1 VVTTK
6 AAQLAAEI
14 ARLHFAEKW
23 KIGTIATQL
32 DIHHSVVRRV
42 LRESGLP
49 VPKLAPRPSIA
60 DPYMPFILETL
71 ERYPTLTASR
81 LFQMVKARGYPGQ
94 ESHFRGVVSLV
105 RPKPAPEAFLRLT
118 MLPGEQGQVDW
129 GHFGSMKIGRATRLV
144 LAFVMVLAY
153 SRKIFLRFFFG
164 ARMPVFLRGHVEAF
178 EYFGGVPRQCLYDN
192 LKSAVT
198 ERVGD
203 AIHFNPTFLELAR
216 HYRFGPRAAAPR
228 RGNEKGRV
236 ERSIRYIRSS
246 FFAGREFASL
256 DALNAAARQWCVEIS
271 DERRWPDDH
280 ERRVAE
286 AFDDER
292 ARLLELPAN
301 PFECEER
308 VPVAIGKTPYV
319 RFDLNDYSVPHEY
332 VRRRDL
338 VVVAS
343 LERVRVCKGT
353 EVIANHERG
362 WNKHER
368 IENPEHIK
376 ALVEHKRNA
385 HEHRGIGRLQHAA
398 PASAAFLARAAER
411 GLNLGSTTTRLL
423 KLLDEYG
430 PVELDQALVEINER
444 EVVHVPAV
452 RLLLEQRRHAKGRP
466 PPVAVSLPDD
476 PRVRGL
482 VVRPHSLETYDSLR
496 EDDDDHDE
504 NP

>member
-1 VVTTK
+1 MVTR

-14 ARLHFAEKW
+14 VRLHYAEKW

-32 DIHHSVVRRV
+32 NIHHSVVRRV

-49 VPKLAPRPSIA
+49 APKLAPRPSLV
-60 DPYMPFILETL
+60 DPYMPFIMATL

-81 LFQMVKARGYPGQ
+81 LFQMVKERGYPGQ
-94 ESHFRGVVSLV
+94 ESHFRGIVSLV

-164 ARMPVFLRGHVEAF
+164 ARMSVFLRGHVEAF
-178 EYFGGVPRQCLYDN
+178 EYFGGVPRHCLYDN
-192 LKSAVT
+192 LKSVVT

-203 AIHFNPTFLELAR
+203 AIHFNTTFLELAR
-216 HYRFGPRAAAPR
+216 HYCFGPRVAAPL
-228 RGNEKGRV
+228 RGNEKARV

-246 FFAGREFASL
+246 FFAGRTFSSIE
-256 DALNAAARQWCVEIS
+256 ALNAAALQWCVEVS

-280 ERRVAE
+280 GRRVAE
-286 AFDDER
+286 VFDDER
-292 ARLLELPAN
+292 GRLLELPAN

-308 VPVAIGKTPYV
+308 VPVAVGKTPYV

-353 EVIANHERG
+353 EVIASHERS
-362 WNKHER
+362 WDKQER
-368 IENPEHIK
+368 VENPEHIK
-376 ALVEHKRNA
+376 ALVEYKRNA
-385 HEHRGIGRLQHAA
+385 HEHRGTGRLQHAA
-398 PASAAFLARAAER
+398 PASAAFLTRAAER
-411 GLNLGSTTTRLL
+411 GLNLGSIIARLL
-423 KLLDEYG
+423 VLLDEYG
-430 PVELDQALVEINER
+430 PSEIDQALVEINER

-452 RLLLEQRRHAKGRP
+452 RMLLEQRRHAKGRP
-466 PPVAVSLPDD
+466 PPVAVALPDD

-482 VVRPHSLETYDSLR
+482 VVRPHSLETYDSLG
-496 EDDDDHDE
+496 EDDDDDDQ